1 VKGKASKKP
10 VKGEKGQALLV
21 VMIMML
27 FGSLII
33 APLLSYIGSALKLG
47 QDVYEEKMYLLYS
60 ADSGVED
67 AIWQVNSKNL
77 DIDLFG
83 TDEPEEYDQYAYSA
97 YNSIYIWDYDLPE
110 DVNGKDT
117 KITLENVWIPKDI
130 GPPSPS
136 EARLIIEGTEENPPK
151 LMIVGG
157 LSGASAT
164 QYQIGIIYYYG
175 AEGPGALQVQEVGI
189 WLPVGF
195 HYAGNCSLAN
205 EGATAPYSDPD
216 VYEHY
221 KSGEAVVWN
230 FGSVLLDD
238 FPGSSGTGS
247 PMVKSFTFQF
257 SGPPQQ
263 SPGPAISWI
272 DTAGVSD
279 VDYAWDADVQIY
291 KILSTAGVA
300 GKETIVEAYAA
311 KIEMRKLGSEVSG
324 DYAAIGSSLML
335 PDPSSSTYRSRLL
348 KESSATLTSGSGED
362 QIPDNAIM
370 EAAYLYWSG
379 FIDHYYWFYHTSTGE
394 EDPYGTGWYF
404 SNNSDNSTGTWYDAS
419 NLSQMF
425 ANARVS
431 TVSFGTT
438 GAMQNVTA
446 SQWQV
451 YPKMNDAIPSGAE
464 NCWYYCCL
472 YDATDL
478 IQGLIDDEKVSSNGS
493 GTYTVSHTSGVID
506 QTPPRDITVDFPR
519 TPNDPSS
526 NHDNQ
531 YSFKLYDS
539 NGNPTSDYTGYPLGT
554 PATKLPGS
562 SSYQPNKQFETID
575 MEGSLTSP
583 NRYSASYAGW
593 SLVIIYSSPDTQ
605 GHQLYLYD
613 IKNPNFTFT
622 EGFGSN
628 DDPDFDGDGEP
639 GGKISGFLVP
649 PQIEGETNAA
659 KLTCFVGEGDEGN
672 VNDYIKVTGPSGTWR
687 KLWDGIS
694 TSSNNKYNPNNIWNS
709 RSLTL
714 GAASG
719 VDIDTPGIDPNAN
732 PAQYITWS
740 SNVLRQGDTYAEI
753 NLPSPNDG
761 FTLIYIILSF
771 RSEVTS
777 GGTLSYL
784 VR

>member
-10 VKGEKGQALLV
+10 VKGEKGQALMIVLV
-21 VMIMML
+21 MML

-33 APLLSYIGSALKLG
+33 APVLSYMGSGLRVG
-47 QDVYEEKMYLLYS
+47 QDVYEERMYLLYS
-60 ADSGVED
+60 ADSGVEN
-67 AIWQVNSKNL
+67 AIWQVNNKQLNS
-77 DIDLFG
+77 DLFG
-83 TDEPEEYDQYAYSA
+83 YDDPDYDQYAYSDCLHDPP
-97 YNSIYIWDYDLPE
+97 YEWDYDLPLDAE
-110 DVNGKDT
+110 GNEVNNKDV

-130 GPPSPS
+130 AAPSPDK
-136 EARLIIEGTEENPPK
+136 ARLIVEGTADNPPK

-157 LSGASAT
+157 LSGTSAT

-175 AEGPGALQVQEVGI
+175 IEGPSALQVQKVGI
-189 WLPVGF
+189 WLPTGF

-205 EGATAPYSDPD
+205 DTDTAPYAAPD
-216 VYEHY
+216 VDEHY
-221 KSGEAVVWN
+221 KSGEAVVWD
-230 FGSVLLDD
+230 FGSLALNT
-238 FPGSSGTGS
+238 FPGSGSTGS

-263 SPGPAISWI
+263 FPAAAISWI
-272 DTAGVSD
+272 NTNGVSGI
-279 VDYAWDADVQIY
+279 DYAWDADVQVY

-300 GKETIVEAYAA
+300 EEKETTVEAYAA
-311 KIEMRKLGSEVSG
+311 KIEVRKLGAEVSG
-324 DYAAIGSSLML
+324 DYVATGNTLML
-335 PDPSSSTYRSRLL
+335 PDLTSSGLRSRLL
-348 KESSATLTSGSGED
+348 KESSATIASGSGEN
-362 QIPDNAIM
+362 QIPANATM

-379 FIDHYYWFYHTSTGE
+379 FIDHYYWYWHTKQGQ

-404 SNNSDNSTGTWYDAS
+404 SSDTDNLTGQVYDAS
-419 NLSQMF
+419 NLPQII
-425 ANARVS
+425 ANTKIN
-431 TVSFGTT
+431 TVSFGAN
-438 GAMQNVTA
+438 GVMQDVTA
-446 SQWQV
+446 NHWQV
-451 YPKMNDAIPSGAE
+451 CLKTNDSP

-478 IQGLIDDEKVSSNGS
+478 IQGLIDSKVLGASGS
-493 GTYTVSHTSGVID
+493 GTYTLGHVDGVVN

-526 NHDNQ
+526 IHDNQ

-539 NGNPTSDYTGYPLGT
+539 SGNPTSEYTGYPLGT

-562 SSYQPNKQFETID
+562 GSYEPNKQIPNT
-575 MEGSLTSP
+575 GNTQ
-583 NRYSASYAGW
+583 NRYNASYAGW

-613 IKNPNFTFT
+613 IKNPNFTFV
-622 EGFGSN
+622 EGFGDN
-628 DDPDFDGDGEP
+628 PNPDFDGDGQP

-649 PQIEGETNAA
+649 PQIAGETNAA

-672 VNDYIKVTGPSGTWR
+672 TGDYIEVKGPNSSWR

-694 TSSNNKYNPNNIWNS
+694 TTSNTKANPTNIWNS
-709 RSLTL
+709 RSRVL
-714 GAASG
+714 GTVSG
-719 VDIDTPGIDPNAN
+719 VDIDTPGVDPTAN
-732 PAQYITWS
+732 PPQYITWS
-740 SNVLRQGDTYAEI
+740 SNVLRSGDTLAEI
-753 NLPSPNDG
+753 NLPSPGDG
-761 FTLIYIILSF
+761 FTLIYVILSF